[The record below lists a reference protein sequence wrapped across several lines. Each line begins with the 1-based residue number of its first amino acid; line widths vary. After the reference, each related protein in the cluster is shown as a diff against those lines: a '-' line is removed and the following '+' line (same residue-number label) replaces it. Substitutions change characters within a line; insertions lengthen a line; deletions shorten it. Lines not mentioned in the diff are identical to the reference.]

1 MTFVFPKW
9 QIRVGIRTDMQCSA
23 TYQGLVDGGPAGL
36 IWSYIWTFFGF
47 IFVVMSLAE
56 MASMAP

>member
-1 MTFVFPKW
+1 MTFVFPQL
-9 QIRVGIRTDMQCSA
+9 QILMGLRTDANCSA

-47 IFVVMSLAE
+47 VFVVMSLAE